1 MWTALLW
8 HTLLPGSAKAID
20 LISHRP
26 NHQNPQPKA
35 RLSSWVAVSVVVTVM
50 ENWGTQPHS
59 SHTSII
65 SPVFSSQSAVFP
77 AVTESRQSWFPP
89 LAIYEHWYY
98 YVRSLV
104 LSGLSPAQ
112 HWIHTEKN
120 LPSPRFSDCW
130 RRRKAREEIISITV
144 SPIPSK
150 TMALRTHWEHMV
162 KVLVLE
168 SSIVLKQ
175 EREHPAACHS

>member
-26 NHQNPQPKA
+26 NHQRPQPKA
-35 RLSSWVAVSVVVTVM
+35 RLFLPGWVSLSPWWKTGGHSLTVATRASSAPCPPL
-50 ENWGTQPHS
+50 NQPCS
-59 SHTSII
+59 LPSRK
-65 SPVFSSQSAVFP
+65 VG
-77 AVTESRQSWFPP
+77 RQSWFPP

-112 HWIHTEKN
+112 HWIHSEKN